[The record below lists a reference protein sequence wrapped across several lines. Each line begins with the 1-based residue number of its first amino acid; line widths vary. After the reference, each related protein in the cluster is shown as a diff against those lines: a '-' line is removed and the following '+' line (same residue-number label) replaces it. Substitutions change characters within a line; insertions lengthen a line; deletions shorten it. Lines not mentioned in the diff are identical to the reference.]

1 MIEPEPTATPD
12 APEGKVAPASP
23 GTAASPT
30 VAASPGG
37 RGPGSRGPR
46 ARSLPTPG
54 AKRATVIGA
63 GSFGTA
69 LAVLLARGGL
79 RTTLQARTA
88 EQAASLE
95 RDRENRVYL
104 PGVELPAQLRIEPAG
119 AGVARAD
126 YVFLAVPSSGLDEVI
141 AALEGA
147 GLDQRA
153 AVVSVAKG
161 LVPPDGLPPTTVLGA
176 RFGHQRI
183 ACLGGP
189 AHAQEMVNEGA
200 GLVAASSDEELTRA
214 LAQVFTRAGVVCE
227 QSNDPLG
234 VELAGAAKNAAALAA
249 GATEAQGLNA
259 AGAAAGHIF
268 AEVWRYAAGLGARPE
283 SMIGLAGAG
292 DLVATALARDSR
304 NRRAGELLA
313 AGVPAA
319 EIPARIGQAVESL
332 ESVPLLARALERADV
347 EIGTGG
353 DGGTGTNGDGG
364 TGTGGDGGTGTGGD
378 GGTAA
383 GGDAA
388 ANDRPDQRAPIT
400 SALGRL
406 ISGEL
411 PLDDWVALVR
421 ATVPPPARWRRARP
435 RPGFWRRAWRRI
447 FGRAR

>member
-1 MIEPEPTATPD
+1 MTEPESTPSPAT
-12 APEGKVAPASP
+12 
-23 GTAASPT
+23 
-30 VAASPGG
+30 
-37 RGPGSRGPR
+37 RGAR
-46 ARSLPTPG
+46 ALSLPTPG

-88 EQAASLE
+88 EQASSLD

-104 PGVELPAQLRIEPAG
+104 PGVELPGQLRIEPAS

-141 AALEGA
+141 ATLEEA
-147 GLDQRA
+147 GLDKRT

-161 LVPPDGLPPTTVLGA
+161 LVPPDGLPPTIVLSA
-176 RFGHQRI
+176 RFGPQRI

-214 LAQVFTRAGVVCE
+214 LAGVFTRAGVVCE

-332 ESVPLLARALERADV
+332 ESVPLLARALERADDSIEARTAMLGGRVV
-347 EIGTGG
+347 EPRSVRADEPV
-353 DGGTGTNGDGG
+353 DGRAGVRAD
-364 TGTGGDGGTGTGGD
+364 
-378 GGTAA
+378 GTAT
-383 GGDAA
+383 G
-388 ANDRPDQRAPIT
+388 RRAPVT
-400 SALGRL
+400 TALGRL

-421 ATVPPPARWRRARP
+421 ATVPPPARWRRP
-435 RPGFWRRAWRRI
+435 RPGFWRRLWRRLS
-447 FGRAR
+447 GKDQ

>member
-1 MIEPEPTATPD
+1 
-12 APEGKVAPASP
+12 
-23 GTAASPT
+23 
-30 VAASPGG
+30 
-37 RGPGSRGPR
+37 
-46 ARSLPTPG
+46 
-54 AKRATVIGA
+54 VIGA

-95 RDRENRVYL
+95 SEHENRVYL
-104 PGVELPAQLRIEPAG
+104 PGVELPAQLRIEPTS

-126 YVFLAVPSSGLDEVI
+126 YVFLAVPSSGLGEVI
-141 AALEGA
+141 AMLDEA
-147 GLDQRA
+147 GLDRRA

-161 LVPPDGLPPTTVLGA
+161 LVPPEGLPPTTVLSA
-176 RFGHQRI
+176 RFGPHRV

-268 AEVWRYAAGLGARPE
+268 AEVWRYAEGLGARPE

-319 EIPARIGQAVESL
+319 EIPTRIGQAIEAL
-332 ESVPLLARALERADV
+332 ESVPLLARALERAAV
-347 EIGTGG
+347 ETDGRAKAPAGEYADGQPSAGSRISPSDGAAEHADGRTGG
-353 DGGTGTNGDGG
+353 RAGVLTGE
-364 TGTGGDGGTGTGGD
+364 
-378 GGTAA
+378 
-383 GGDAA
+383 
-388 ANDRPDQRAPIT
+388 QAPIT

-421 ATVPPPARWRRARP
+421 ATVPPPARWRRP
-435 RPGFWRRAWRRI
+435 QPGFWRRAWRKAT
-447 FGRAR
+447 GK